1 MIKIDYPS
9 YKYKIKDEEGKEY
22 IFDDIR
28 KQWVRL
34 TPEEWVRQN
43 FLRYLLDV
51 KKYPASLIAV
61 EREIKLNDLS
71 KRFDIVVFNK
81 ASAPWLLVECK
92 SMEETLDEKVAMQVI
107 RYNIAMPVDFLI
119 ITNGEHVFGFEKRD
133 GGLIEINELPGYSS

>member
-1 MIKIDYPS
+1 MIKISYPDYS
-9 YKYKIKDEEGKEY
+9 FKIKKEDRKEFILDE
-22 IFDDIR
+22 IR

-81 ASAPWLLVECK
+81 ASAPWMLVECK
-92 SMEETLDEKVAMQVI
+92 SMGEALNEKVAMQAL
-107 RYNIAMPVDFLI
+107 RYNIAMPVDFMI
-119 ITNGEHVFGFEKRD
+119 ITNGEYVFGFEKIN
-133 GGLIEINELPGYSS
+133 GELKEINELPTF

>member
-1 MIKIDYPS
+1 MIKINYPA
-9 YKYKIKDEEGKEY
+9 YPYKIKAENGKEF
-22 IFDDIR
+22 IFDEIR

-43 FLRYLLDV
+43 FLRYLMDV

-71 KRFDIVVFNK
+71 KRFDIVVFNN
-81 ASAPWLLVECK
+81 SSLPWLLVECK

-107 RYNIAMPVDFLI
+107 RYNMAMPVSFFI
-119 ITNGEHVFGFEKRD
+119 ITNGEYVFGFEKINGR
-133 GGLIEINELPGYSS
+133 LKEISELPVF